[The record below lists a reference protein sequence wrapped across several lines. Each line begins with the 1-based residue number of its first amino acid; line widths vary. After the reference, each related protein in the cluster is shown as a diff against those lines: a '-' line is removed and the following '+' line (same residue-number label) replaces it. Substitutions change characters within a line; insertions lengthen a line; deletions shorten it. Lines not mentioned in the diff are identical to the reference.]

1 MRGIAV
7 CNTGLKNVNAHSVVV
22 DAYMRRVK
30 RNWRFATDFDKWEKM
45 PNFRFK
51 IKTGKIIWQN

>member
-30 RNWRFATDFDKWEKM
+30 KELAFCGRF
-45 PNFRFK
+45 
-51 IKTGKIIWQN
+51 